1 MPDEGI
7 GTPTPPE
14 GFTDWATVRPPRS
27 PDNPPIGGWTRVQP
41 CALLYGIFLI
51 VVSRNKTQDGA
62 DSGSSRWDFLTN
74 HAHVL
79 VCVAQ
84 DPGIRLR
91 DIGDR
96 VGITERATHRIVSEL
111 VHEGYVVRK
120 RDGRRNSYTINTKL
134 PLRHPL
140 VENRQVGELLGVL
153 TEG

>member
-1 MPDEGI
+1 M
-7 GTPTPPE
+7 
-14 GFTDWATVRPPRS
+14 
-27 PDNPPIGGWTRVQP
+27 
-41 CALLYGIFLI
+41 
-51 VVSRNKTQDGA
+51 VSRNKSQDGTN
-62 DSGSSRWDFLTN
+62 GESSRWDFLTN

-111 VHEGYVVRK
+111 VREGYVVRK
-120 RDGRRNSYTINTKL
+120 RDGRRNSYTVNTKL

-153 TEG
+153 TSS